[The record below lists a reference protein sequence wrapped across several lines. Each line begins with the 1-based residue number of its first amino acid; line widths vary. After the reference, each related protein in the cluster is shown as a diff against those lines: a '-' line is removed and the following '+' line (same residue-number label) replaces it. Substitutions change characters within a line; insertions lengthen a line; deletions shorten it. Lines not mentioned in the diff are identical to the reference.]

1 MKLIICLLSI
11 GGHELKLIVGTRGS
25 KLAVAQTKIVIDAI
39 KSNFENIDVD
49 IKIISTKGDRVLDKS
64 LDKIGD
70 KGIFTQEIE
79 RQLIDGEIDFA
90 IHSLKDMPS
99 ELGEGLV
106 LTKTIQ
112 REDPRDLL
120 ILNSKF
126 KKIDDPIKWLKENDG
141 MRIGTGSKRRSAQLL
156 NINPNL
162 KIDLIRGN
170 IDTRL
175 EKMEKESYDAIVLA
189 AAGVNRL
196 KMDWINSY
204 VLDDNSMIPAV
215 GQGALAI
222 EIKEGN
228 QELMNIFEA
237 ISDDIANVC
246 VEAER
251 TYLATINGGCH
262 MPVGAL
268 AQVNE
273 GKLCLKGI
281 YGSEDCKLIVSS
293 SLEGPLEDAQ
303 RIGRELA
310 DKILREFEEKK
321 R

>member
-126 KKIDDPIKWLKENDG
+126 KKIDDCWLHL
-141 MRIGTGSKRRSAQLL
+141 Q
-156 NINPNL
+156 
-162 KIDLIRGN
+162 
-170 IDTRL
+170 
-175 EKMEKESYDAIVLA
+175 
-189 AAGVNRL
+189 
-196 KMDWINSY
+196 
-204 VLDDNSMIPAV
+204 
-215 GQGALAI
+215 
-222 EIKEGN
+222 
-228 QELMNIFEA
+228 
-237 ISDDIANVC
+237 
-246 VEAER
+246 
-251 TYLATINGGCH
+251 
-262 MPVGAL
+262 
-268 AQVNE
+268 
-273 GKLCLKGI
+273 
-281 YGSEDCKLIVSS
+281 SS
-293 SLEGPLEDAQ
+293 Q
-303 RIGRELA
+303 
-310 DKILREFEEKK
+310 
-321 R
+321 